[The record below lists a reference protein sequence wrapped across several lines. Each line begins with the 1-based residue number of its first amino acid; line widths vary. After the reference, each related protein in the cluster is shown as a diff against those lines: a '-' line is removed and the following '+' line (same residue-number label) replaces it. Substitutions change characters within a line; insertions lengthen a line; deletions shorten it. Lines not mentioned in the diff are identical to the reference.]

1 MGPSQ
6 QAFRVAVVGARAVGR
21 EMIRILY
28 GRRFPMASLRVFAT
42 RERDITVDGHTH
54 HVEVISED
62 AFDEIDV
69 AFFAGGD
76 KREGHFGPVAAERGT
91 IVIDNGDAFRLD
103 PEVPLVVPEV
113 NPDALRDDAKL
124 IANPNC
130 STIQFVVALK
140 PLHDAARVKRA
151 VVATYQAVSGRGTS
165 PEGSDPVEALRH
177 EMLVL
182 SERLREAA
190 EGGLPEERLD
200 VIISSAQKCV
210 GELCLDPT
218 LFPHAIAGNLVP
230 HISSFQD
237 DGYSKEEMKLV
248 NETRKI
254 LGEPDLKITAT
265 TVRVPVF
272 NCHSEAVN
280 LEFER
285 PLSPERAREILAR
298 SPGIVV
304 VDDPT
309 RAQYPTPLTCSGT
322 DDVFVG
328 RIRRDDT
335 VPHGLNLWVVAD
347 NLRKGA
353 ALNAIQIAEKML
365 EMGLLSPKDQMR
377 SVSR

>member
-1 MGPSQ
+1 MASGQSY
-6 QAFRVAVVGARAVGR
+6 RTAVVGARAVGR
-21 EMIRILY
+21 EMIRIL
-28 GRRFPMASLRVFAT
+28 RQRDFPVRSLRVFAT
-42 RERDITVDGHTH
+42 RAREITVDGEIYD
-54 HVEVISED
+54 VEVINED
-62 AFDEIDV
+62 VFDDIDI

-76 KREGHFGPVAAERGT
+76 QKEGHFGPVAAQKGT
-91 IVIDNGDAFRLD
+91 VVIDNGDAFRLD

-113 NPDALRDDAKL
+113 NPSALRNHRNL

-140 PLHDAARVKRA
+140 PLHDAARLKRA

-165 PEGSDPVEALRH
+165 PEGSDPVDT
-177 EMLVL
+177 
-182 SERLREAA
+182 LREEMALLCARLTAA
-190 EGGLPEERLD
+190 ADKGLPEERLQS
-200 VIISSAQKCV
+200 IIEAATECKGDLCV
-210 GELCLDPT
+210 DRT
-218 LFPHAIAGNLVP
+218 LFPYPMAANVVP
-230 HISSFQD
+230 HISSFRD
-237 DGYSKEEMKLV
+237 DGYSKEEMKMV

-272 NCHSEAVN
+272 NAHSEAVN

-285 PLSPERAREILAR
+285 PITPEKAREVLAK

-304 VDDPT
+304 MDDPANA
-309 RAQYPTPLTCSGT
+309 RYPTPLEASGT

-335 VPHGLNLWVVAD
+335 VPNGLNLWVVAD

-353 ALNAIQIAEKML
+353 ALNAIQIAEKMI
-365 EMGLLSPKDQMR
+365 EMGLLEPKAK
-377 SVSR
+377 